1 MNVFM
6 ILYTVGTLLKVEAA
20 LMLLPAAVGLLY
32 KESPVA
38 FLLTIAAL
46 LAVGQA
52 MAWKKPR
59 NTAIYAKEGFLI
71 VGLSW
76 TLMSIFG
83 ALPFVISGEIPRF
96 VDAFFETV
104 SGFTTTGASILTDVE
119 AMSRGMLFW
128 RSFTHWVGGMGVL
141 VFCAGG
147 CCPRRR
153 LRPCI
158 L

>member
-32 KESPVA
+32 KENPVA

-59 NTAIYAKEGFLI
+59 NTAIRCSGDFR
-71 VGLSW
+71 LSLGYRRNRW
-76 TLMSIFG
+76 
-83 ALPFVISGEIPRF
+83 VIQ
-96 VDAFFETV
+96 
-104 SGFTTTGASILTDVE
+104 
-119 AMSRGMLFW
+119 SR
-128 RSFTHWVGGMGVL
+128 SWV
-141 VFCAGG
+141 
-147 CCPRRR
+147 
-153 LRPCI
+153 
-158 L
+158 

>member
-32 KESPVA
+32 KENPVA

-96 VDAFFETV
+96 VDAF
-104 SGFTTTGASILTDVE
+104 L
-119 AMSRGMLFW
+119 
-128 RSFTHWVGGMGVL
+128 
-141 VFCAGG
+141 
-147 CCPRRR
+147 RRYPA
-153 LRPCI
+153 LPPPVPAF
-158 L
+158 